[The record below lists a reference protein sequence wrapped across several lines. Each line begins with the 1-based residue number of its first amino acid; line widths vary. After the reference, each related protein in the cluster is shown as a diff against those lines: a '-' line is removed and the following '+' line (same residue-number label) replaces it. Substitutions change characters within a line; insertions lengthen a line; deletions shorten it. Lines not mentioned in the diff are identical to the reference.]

1 MRNRWVAAL
10 VAVAGVVAIVGVLGG
25 GAPALAQ
32 QAGGRSVTGAAGG
45 PASDSSPQLSAQSAP
60 APGTPGN
67 PGAPGYGP
75 GYPGYGPGFGPGYGP
90 GFGPGRFRGGRGFG
104 PRPGIAAGLFMLD
117 LLAGFLF
124 LIALLVIA
132 WKVITLQSLWVG
144 PDGAV
149 QVVRERFARGEISE
163 EEYRKRLVALS

>member
-25 GAPALAQ
+25 GAVPGVGKTQALAQ
-32 QAGGRSVTGAAGG
+32 QG
-45 PASDSSPQLSAQSAP
+45 PQLSAQSAP
-60 APGTPGN
+60 APGTPAN

-75 GYPGYGPGFGPGYGP
+75 GNPGYGPGFGPGYDP
-90 GFGPGRFRGGRGFG
+90 RFGPGRFRGGREFG
-104 PRPGIAAGLFMLD
+104 PRLGIVPGLFALD
-117 LLAGFLF
+117 LLVGCLL

-132 WKVITLQSLWVG
+132 WKVITLQSLWGG